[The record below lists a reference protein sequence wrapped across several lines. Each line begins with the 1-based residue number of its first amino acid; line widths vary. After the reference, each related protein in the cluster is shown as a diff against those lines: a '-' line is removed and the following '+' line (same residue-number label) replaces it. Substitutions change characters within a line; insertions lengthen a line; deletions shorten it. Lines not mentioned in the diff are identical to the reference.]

1 MNDPAWLLGQ
11 SQSESSVLRWREENV
26 RQFCVLP
33 FYEGDRVEQGR
44 ERYMLWAR
52 ALSDG
57 RFYPVPTWWYAL
69 DLVQD
74 QREHVE
80 AYQWVCQVRTFN
92 LTKIRMEL
100 NRHYPLRH
108 PDPEVC
114 ALWVVPERDVI
125 TPEPVQRSSGT
136 EERPC
141 TAFYPDVSLF
151 CDLRCSQM
159 ERNGGGD
166 EPRPVYERPREGYYA
181 PVEICARSQEVFG
194 LRSVSTP
201 LWTAW
206 LAGDRQDAETTSGGW
221 GGHGGSHGDI

>member
-11 SQSESSVLRWREENV
+11 SQSESSVLRWREENA

-136 EERPC
+136 EERPG

-166 EPRPVYERPREGYYA
+166 EPRPVHERPREGYYA

-206 LAGDRQDAETTSGGW
+206 LAGDRQDAETTGGGW
-221 GGHGGSHGDI
+221 

>member
-1 MNDPAWLLGQ
+1 MNDPEWLLGR
-11 SQSESSVLRWREENV
+11 SQSESLVLRWREEND

-33 FYEGDRVEQGR
+33 FYEGNRVEQGR
-44 ERYMLWAR
+44 ECYMLWAR

-57 RFYPVPTWWYAL
+57 CFYPVPTWWYAL

-80 AYQWVCQVRTFN
+80 AYQWVCQVRTVN
-92 LTKIRMEL
+92 LTNIRMEL
-100 NRHYPLRH
+100 NRYNPLRH

-114 ALWVVPERDVI
+114 ALSVVPGRDII
-125 TPEPVQRSSGT
+125 TPEPVQMSSGT

-141 TAFYPDVSLF
+141 TVFYPDVSLF
-151 CDLRCSQM
+151 CDMRCPVMQQ
-159 ERNGGGD
+159 RGGGD
-166 EPRPVYERPREGYYA
+166 EPRPVHERPREGYYA
-181 PVEICARSQEVFG
+181 PVEICARSQDVFG

-206 LAGDRQDAETTSGGW
+206 LA
-221 GGHGGSHGDI
+221 